1 MNFALE
7 LAQIHIQKRTGQGCV
22 QSNGFCPSWIADN
35 FNRYVDPFWEHVA
48 LVLESVVIGF
58 VIAFG
63 LALLAHRRR
72 GFETPITVSTGVLYT
87 IPSLALFQILV
98 GFSFLGLNRLTVEIA
113 LVSYTLLI
121 LFRNTLEG
129 LRGVPA
135 DVREAAVGMGLT
147 RRQVLTRVELPLA
160 LPAIVAH
167 RRRWLT
173 GPIVGITGALYTVPS
188 IAAFILLLPLTGRG
202 NTTAL
207 IALVSYTLLV
217 LFRNITTGLRNV
229 PPEMVDAGRG
239 MGLTANQILR
249 KVELPL
255 AVPEIL
261 AGLRIAVTT
270 NVGLATLAFFAGAGG
285 LGKEIYADVSFKSNV
300 VVAGGLAVLLAAVLD
315 VIILTFQRLVTPWRR
330 ARAT

>member
-1 MNFALE
+1 MTFLLE
-7 LAQIHIQKRTGQGCV
+7 FAQIHIQKRSGAGCV
-22 QSNGFCPSWIADN
+22 ASNGFCPDWIADN
-35 FNRYVDPFWEHVA
+35 LDRYVDPFWEHVY
-48 LVLESVVIGF
+48 LVLVSVAIGF
-58 VIAFG
+58 VIAFT
-63 LALLAHRRR
+63 LAL
-72 GFETPITVSTGVLYT
+72 I
-87 IPSLALFQILV
+87 
-98 GFSFLGLNRLTVEIA
+98 
-113 LVSYTLLI
+113 
-121 LFRNTLEG
+121 
-129 LRGVPA
+129 
-135 DVREAAVGMGLT
+135 
-147 RRQVLTRVELPLA
+147 
-160 LPAIVAH
+160 AH

-173 GPIVGITGALYTVPS
+173 GPIIGFTGALYTVPS
-188 IAAFILLLPLTGRG
+188 VAAFFLLLPLTGRG
-202 NTTAL
+202 NTTAF

-217 LFRNITTGLRNV
+217 IFRNVTTGLRNV

-239 MGLTANQILR
+239 MGLTDRQILW

-285 LGKEIYADVSFKSNV
+285 LGREIYADVSFKSNV